1 LKDFNSKS
9 VLSLKILIIIL
20 VKYISSEL
28 IINRLSEILFCNVIT
43 ASLNC
48 STFDIV
54 IMKKLNF
61 KTYNFKIK
69 NKDNKSYIFDIVR
82 KKYIILTKEEWVRQN
97 TVFYLINELK
107 IPLSHIN
114 VEKEFI
120 INNLKKR
127 FDIVVYSKTG
137 HCSILVECKSFNIK
151 LNEKA
156 IDQILIYNKF
166 LKSSYL
172 MITNGIN
179 HLFLKNLNEKV
190 DVINHLP
197 VYLDL

>member
-1 LKDFNSKS
+1 MEN
-9 VLSLKILIIIL
+9 
-20 VKYISSEL
+20 
-28 IINRLSEILFCNVIT
+28 
-43 ASLNC
+43 
-48 STFDIV
+48 
-54 IMKKLNF
+54 LNF

-82 KKYIILTKEEWVRQN
+82 KKFIVLTKEEWVRQN
-97 TVFYLINELK
+97 TICYLINELQ

-127 FDIVVYSKTG
+127 FDIVVYNNIG
-137 HCSILVECKSFNIK
+137 NCSILVECKSFNIK

-156 IDQILIYNKF
+156 IDQVLIYNKF

-179 HLFLKNLNEKV
+179 HLFLKNLDKKV
-190 DVINHLP
+190 DIIKHLP
-197 VYLDL
+197 IYLNL

>member
-1 LKDFNSKS
+1 MRNIKVKAYKSSAKLKKEDQ
-9 VLSLKILIIIL
+9 LAWKIAE
-20 VKYISSEL
+20 ISS
-28 IINRLSEILFCNVIT
+28 
-43 ASLNC
+43 
-48 STFDIV
+48 
-54 IMKKLNF
+54 
-61 KTYNFKIK
+61 
-69 NKDNKSYIFDIVR
+69 DNA
-82 KKYIILTKEEWVRQN
+82 
-97 TVFYLINELK
+97 
-107 IPLSHIN
+107 P
-114 VEKEFI
+114 
-120 INNLKKR
+120 
-127 FDIVVYSKTG
+127 
-137 HCSILVECKSFNIK
+137 

>member
-1 LKDFNSKS
+1 M
-9 VLSLKILIIIL
+9 
-20 VKYISSEL
+20 
-28 IINRLSEILFCNVIT
+28 
-43 ASLNC
+43 
-48 STFDIV
+48 
-54 IMKKLNF
+54 IMEKLNF
-61 KTYNFKIK
+61 PTYDFKLKKNNNKT
-69 NKDNKSYIFDIVR
+69 YIFDEIRLKWIV
-82 KKYIILTKEEWVRQN
+82 LSPEEWVRQN

-179 HLFLKNLNEKV
+179 HLFLKNLNETSL
-190 DVINHLP
+190 DVHL
-197 VYLDL
+197 YLIT

>member
-1 LKDFNSKS
+1 
-9 VLSLKILIIIL
+9 
-20 VKYISSEL
+20 
-28 IINRLSEILFCNVIT
+28 
-43 ASLNC
+43 
-48 STFDIV
+48 
-54 IMKKLNF
+54 
-61 KTYNFKIK
+61 
-69 NKDNKSYIFDIVR
+69 
-82 KKYIILTKEEWVRQN
+82 
-97 TVFYLINELK
+97 
-107 IPLSHIN
+107 LSHIN

-127 FDIVVYSKTG
+127 FDIVVYSKVG
-137 HCSILVECKSFNIK
+137 HCSILIECKSFNIK

-197 VYLDL
+197 IYLDL